1 MEPWKER
8 FLTEYKELKTRFLK
22 LREMLVRYETG
33 TLDFEP
39 TCPIDLLKEQAE
51 VMYKYMYIL
60 EIRAMIEKINLT

>member
-39 TCPIDLLKEQAE
+39 TCPINLLKEQAE
-51 VMYKYMYIL
+51 VMYKYMYSL
-60 EIRAMIEKINLT
+60 EIRAMIEKIDLT

>member
-39 TCPIDLLKEQAE
+39 TCPINLLKEQAE
-51 VMYKYMYIL
+51 AMYKYMYIL
-60 EIRAMIEKINLT
+60 EIRAMIEKIDLT